1 MPNRIKGVDAGA
13 IGPSSGNPIAPVR
26 PGTALGS
33 AGTGAPVSGA
43 ADSVHITD
51 SARALAALS
60 QALQDSPDVDPVRVA
75 TLQQSIDS
83 GQYSVSSQRIAD
95 RLLQLEQDLS
105 AAQ

>member
-1 MPNRIKGVDAGA
+1 VANRIKGVDGGA
-13 IGPSSGNPIAPVR
+13 IGPSGGTPIEPVR

-33 AGTGAPVSGA
+33 SGAGAPSSGGS
-43 ADSVHITD
+43 DSVHITD

-60 QALQDSPDVDPVRVA
+60 QALQDSPDIDPVRVA

-83 GQYSVSSQRIAD
+83 GQYSISSQGIAD

>member
-1 MPNRIKGVDAGA
+1 VANRIKGVDAGA
-13 IGPSSGNPIAPVR
+13 IGPSSGAPIEQVR
-26 PGTALGS
+26 PSTALGS
-33 AGTGAPVSGA
+33 SGAGTAPSGGT
-43 ADSVHITD
+43 DSVHITN

-75 TLQQSIDS
+75 SLQQSIDS